1 MVGLSK
7 FQIEVLIQPELESLV
22 NKFSNMR
29 RDAEKEKLLKEV
41 SLIIKESV
49 ATAISENNKAIKEN
63 FCHLE

>member
-41 SLIIKESV
+41 SLMIKESV
-49 ATAISENNKAIKEN
+49 ATAISENNKAIKEY
-63 FCHLE
+63 FSQL